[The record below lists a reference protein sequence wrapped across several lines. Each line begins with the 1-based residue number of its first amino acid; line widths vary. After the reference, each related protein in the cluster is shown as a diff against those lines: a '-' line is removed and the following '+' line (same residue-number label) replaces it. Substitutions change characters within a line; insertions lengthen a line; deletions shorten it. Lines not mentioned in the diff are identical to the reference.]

1 MEKIIPSILAAFIPL
16 VVAWFSKKNKDN
28 VRRGLLEEA
37 QKKIDFLN
45 NYFEVQKKL
54 KAENEIEELKNQ
66 LSNELYEVKNKISLL
81 EKHEEQSGYQK
92 LGVIQKLF
100 LTFSPATAIGWLWSI
115 LFYIDLV
122 FVFFFFIGSCIDDL
136 GNFSTEVLQKNL
148 QDTDSILGLGFFLI
162 ILLLFRWLALS
173 NYRKH
178 SANNQIHKPATA

>member
-1 MEKIIPSILAAFIPL
+1 MFGEAY
-16 VVAWFSKKNKDN
+16 WKKRK
-28 VRRGLLEEA
+28 
-37 QKKIDFLN
+37 KKIDFLN

-92 LGVIQKLF
+92 LGVIQKMF

-122 FVFFFFIGSCIDDL
+122 FVFFFFIGSCIDEL

-178 SANNQIHKPATA
+178 SANNHIHKPATA